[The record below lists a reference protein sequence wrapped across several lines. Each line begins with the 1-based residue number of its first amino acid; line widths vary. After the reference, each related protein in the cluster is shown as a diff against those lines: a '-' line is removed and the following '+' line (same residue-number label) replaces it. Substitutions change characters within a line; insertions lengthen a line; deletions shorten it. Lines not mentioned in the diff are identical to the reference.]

1 MVQLQP
7 VQRTRVSDLVTEQI
21 LDLISSGK
29 LKPGAKLPSE
39 ADLMAQT
46 GVGRPSLRSAL
57 HALEAMNIIEI
68 RQGVGAFVCEVDAP
82 IISMGNDISKLFSQ
96 RSILEAIAVRCMLK
110 PEIAAAA
117 AQAASDDDLER
128 LRDALRALDGAAA
141 EDSYPKS
148 EHVAFHLCVAE
159 VTHNLLLVRIEHFL
173 ISLWEEGLERVFDL
187 RPVDRGDATRI
198 TSEHQPLY
206 DAIAARDSVGA
217 RQCMFEHV
225 SITADRLALLEQPWR
240 SGSAQ
245 DERTSGRGADRQ
257 KPTRYLA
264 RAGDLV

>member
-21 LDLISSGK
+21 LGLIRSGK
-29 LKPGAKLPSE
+29 LKPGDKLPSE

-68 RQGVGAFVCEVDAP
+68 RQGVGAFVREVDVP
-82 IISMGNDISKLFSQ
+82 IIPVGNDISKLFSQ
-96 RSILEAIAVRCMLK
+96 RSILEAISVRCMLE

-117 AQAASDDDLER
+117 AQAATDDDLEQ
-128 LRDALRALDGAAA
+128 LRDALQALDGATAR
-141 EDSYPKS
+141 DSYPKS

-159 VTHNLLLVRIEHFL
+159 VTHNLLLARIEHFL

-187 RPVDRGDATRI
+187 GPADRGDATRI
-198 TSEHQPLY
+198 TRDHQPLY
-206 DAIAARDSVGA
+206 NAIAARDPVRA

-225 SITADRLALLEQPWR
+225 SITAERLALLEEPWR
-240 SGSAQ
+240 PWSIQ
-245 DERTSGRGADRQ
+245 DDRSSGREEA
-257 KPTRYLA
+257 
-264 RAGDLV
+264 